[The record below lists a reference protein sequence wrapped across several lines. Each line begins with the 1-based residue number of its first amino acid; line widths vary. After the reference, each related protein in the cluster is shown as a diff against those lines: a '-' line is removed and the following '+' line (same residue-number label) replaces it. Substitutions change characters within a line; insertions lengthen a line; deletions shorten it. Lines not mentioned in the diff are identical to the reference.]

1 MKKTD
6 FNKNVLDKND
16 KTRKLFVLSMFV
28 PIILIEAVFF
38 FGVNIQGLIMAF
50 QKELPNGKTLFSFD
64 NFIRI
69 FTEGFEGSSA
79 VFFEG
84 IRNSLLFFGLS
95 VFVMMPISV
104 IVAYFLNKK
113 IVGYKF
119 FRVVLYLPNIL
130 PGIIIATIFR
140 HITAPDGA
148 GVIASICYK
157 YGWNWPN
164 LFGDSR
170 YAIWS
175 LLFYSYWTSFGAGFL
190 LYYTAMKRISP
201 EIIESAE
208 LDGVKWYQEIVY
220 IDIPLVWPTIAM
232 TILTTLPTLLMS
244 SGAVLLFTRGEYGT
258 QTLAYWLFDQVRN
271 RANMNYSA
279 AVSLFFSFI
288 TLPLMFFSKWLMD
301 RVPDTQY

>member
-79 VFFEG
+79 VFSEG